1 MSVCVQFLPCCSMF
15 TARGYRAVELLG
27 FVAQFRFVK
36 PVPRNFDPYK
46 TKVQVLM
53 RRPFLAILRRLP
65 SCGEGLA
72 EGHVAD

>member
-1 MSVCVQFLPCCSMF
+1 MF

-27 FVAQFRFVK
+27 FVAQFRDLPKRVCSRFVK

-72 EGHVAD
+72 EGHVAE